1 MKIRVS
7 KYTIAL
13 LLAMSTIIYTS
24 ISAFLSQSGS
34 TQGISLLSMMWLG
47 VALFAVWL
55 FLSGSKIG
63 KAKRLSYLLVLY
75 YIYAILVCLMNGYL
89 GRFIAQPTFILSI
102 SFWIFI
108 YYIFY
113 ECARNAIINLQRMSN
128 LFFVLFLIC
137 FSLMVLYYNTF
148 SSKEYYTGFN
158 VVYYLLFML
167 PFILI
172 NQNKKVVYTSL
183 VLVTI
188 SVILSAKRG
197 ALIAL
202 FVAGTLWFLNT
213 DNGYSI
219 WQKVSRL
226 LKYLL
231 VMMCFIALFAF
242 VASKLDSGLLERMM
256 QFITGEDSSGS
267 GRFNIWKSYIDRI
280 RNDDLLTILLGRG
293 YCSTKFNARYLI
305 DHLNWAH
312 NDFLEVLMDYGVIGL
327 SLLLSIIGQLFHFGK
342 YMRKEN
348 NTYYASFVASIGI
361 YFICSFVSM
370 VLFESQW
377 FLATAAFWGCIIGDY
392 ENRQK
397 QMTKSEDL
405 T

>member
-24 ISAFLSQSGS
+24 ITAFLSQSGS

-63 KAKRLSYLLVLY
+63 KAKRLSYLLALY
-75 YIYAILVCLMNGYL
+75 YLYDILVCLMNGYL
-89 GRFIAQPTFILSI
+89 SRFIAQPTFILSI

-108 YYIFY
+108 YFIFY

-128 LFFVLFLIC
+128 LFFALFLVC
-137 FSLMVLYYNTF
+137 FFLMVLYYNTF
-148 SSKEYYTGFN
+148 SSKEHYTGFN
-158 VVYYLLFML
+158 VVYYLLFTL

-172 NQNKKVVYTSL
+172 NKNKKVVYTSL

-188 SVILSAKRG
+188 SVILSGKRG

-226 LKYLL
+226 FKYLI

-256 QFITGEDSSGS
+256 QFLTGEDSSGS
-267 GRFNIWKSYIDRI
+267 GRFDIWAAFLDRI
-280 RNDDLLTILLGRG
+280 RHDDLLTILVGRG
-293 YCSTKFNARYLI
+293 YCSTKLNSHYLYAQ
-305 DHLNWAH
+305 LSWAH
-312 NDFLEVLMDYGVIGL
+312 NDFLEVLMDYGLIGL
-327 SLLLSIIGQLFHFGK
+327 SMLLCIIGELFRFGK
-342 YMRKEN
+342 YMRNEHS
-348 NTYYASFVASIGI
+348 TYRASYMASLSV